1 MPRNTAPALN
11 LNGYND
17 LPAGKIAAVVTFL
30 EMRSP
35 PRPTT
40 GNADGWS
47 LQRID
52 HELDRYRA
60 LFRRVGEPWL
70 WFSRA
75 VMPESELRAT
85 LSNPKVEAYALRDR
99 TGDIGLLELDFRME
113 AECEL
118 VYFGLVP
125 EAVGQG
131 AGRFL
136 MSGAIRLAYA
146 KPIRRFFVHTCSLD
160 HPRALEFYIRS
171 GFTPYKRSVEI
182 ADDPRLKGYLPL
194 DAAPQVP
201 VIGNDL
207 KTARRA
213 PARRRLVRSK
223 VV

>member
-35 PRPTT
+35 PSPIT
-40 GNADGWS
+40 GNAGGWS

-52 HELDRYRA
+52 HELDRYRT

-85 LSNPKVEAYALRDR
+85 LSNPKVEAYALRVR

-118 VYFGLVP
+118 AYFGLVP

-136 MSGAIRLAYA
+136 MSEAIRLAYA

-171 GFTPYKRSVEI
+171 GFAPYKRSVEI

-207 KTARRA
+207 KTARRG
-213 PARRRLVRSK
+213 PARRRLVRNK